1 VENLEKSNLLS
12 YILKRLLL
20 IIPTLLGIITLN
32 FLIVQLT
39 PGGPVEQMM
48 AKLEGHDSSK
58 LDNVSGKSSETQNS
72 EKVSISK
79 ELEEEIK
86 KEFGF
91 DKPLHERYFTMLS
104 NYLTF
109 DLGKSFFYD
118 KSVWDLILEK
128 LPVSISLGLL
138 STLLIYLISVP
149 LGILKAITDG
159 SKLDIWTT
167 TLLAIGNAIP
177 TFLFAILLIILFASG
192 NFFELFPLRGLT
204 SSNFD
209 ELSTFEKIID
219 WLWHL
224 TLPVVSLVIGSFA
237 TMTLLTKNSFLDE
250 MKKPY
255 VITARSKGLR
265 ERYIL
270 KNHIFRNGMLIII
283 SGIPSAIIGILFT
296 GSVLIEIIFSL
307 DGLGLLGFES
317 ILNRDY
323 PVIFGTLYIFTLISL
338 LLNLI
343 TDLTYKLI
351 DPRIDFDKR

>member
-1 VENLEKSNLLS
+1 
-12 YILKRLLL
+12 
-20 IIPTLLGIITLN
+20 LN

-39 PGGPVEQMM
+39 PGGPVEHML
-48 AKLEGHDSSK
+48 AKLEGHTSSK
-58 LDNVSGKSSETQNS
+58 TDNISGKNLEVVEKENVS
-72 EKVSISK
+72 IDK
-79 ELEEEIK
+79 EMKQEII

-91 DKPLHERYFTMLS
+91 DKPIHERYFEMLKS
-104 NYLTF
+104 YLVF
-109 DLGKSFFYD
+109 DLGDSFFYE

-128 LPVSISLGLL
+128 LPVSASLGFL

-149 LGILKAITDG
+149 LGIAKAVKNN
-159 SKLDIWTT
+159 SKFDIYTT

-177 TFLFAILLIILFASG
+177 TFLFAIVLIVLFASG
-192 NFFELFPLRGLT
+192 NFLDIFPLRGLT
-204 SSNFD
+204 SSNF
-209 ELSTFEKIID
+209 EEMTFFQKVLD

-224 TLPVVSLVIGSFA
+224 TLPVLSLVIGSFA
-237 TMTLLTKNSFLDE
+237 TMTMLTKNSFLDE
-250 MKKPY
+250 MHKPY

-270 KNHIFRNGMLIII
+270 RDHVFRNGMLIII

-307 DGLGLLGFES
+307 DGLGLLGFEA

-338 LLNLI
+338 LLNVV
-343 TDLTYKLI
+343 TDLTYRLI
-351 DPRIDFDKR
+351 DPRIDFEKRT